1 MTIVRRAFVWLSV
14 LCCGT
19 WMISV
24 PANAGLLTGLANNR
38 VDVSTGFTGRHVFVY
53 GSMPQAGDIII
64 RVSSPDEQAALSRD
78 KKAGP
83 FWINGRKLIVKDVPG
98 LMYLLS
104 NRPLKEIAPHSVLS
118 RNGLTFRST
127 LAKAQISGGP
137 EFKYH
142 PWKRPFDVLKRSQ
155 GLFRQQQTVH
165 ITGGRLF
172 SASFPLPAELPI
184 GPYRLDVFYFHNGK
198 LMAHESHALQV
209 TEVGIEHWLSGI
221 AASDPW
227 TFGVSFTLLAMA
239 LGLSLSMLLRR
250 DHGRRP

>member
-1 MTIVRRAFVWLSV
+1 MTIGRRVFGLLLV

-19 WMISV
+19 WLISV
-24 PANAGLLTGLANNR
+24 PASAGLLSGLANSR
-38 VDVSTGFTGRHVFVY
+38 VDISTGFAGRHVFVY
-53 GSMPQAGDIII
+53 GSMPQAGDIVI
-64 RVSSPDEQAALSRD
+64 RVTSPDEQAALSRD

-104 NRPLKEIAPHSVLS
+104 NRPLKEIAAHSVLS

-137 EFKYH
+137 EFKSH
-142 PWKRPFDVLKRSQ
+142 PWKPPFDTLKRSQ
-155 GLFRQQQTVH
+155 GLFRKQQTVH
-165 ITGGRLF
+165 ITGGQLF

-184 GPYRLDVFYFHNGK
+184 GPYRLEVFYFHNGK
-198 LMAHESHALQV
+198 LIAHESHTLQV
-209 TEVGIEHWLSGI
+209 TEVGIEHWLSSI
-221 AASDPW
+221 AATDPW
-227 TFGVSFTLLAMA
+227 AFGVSFTLLAMA
-239 LGLSLSMLLRR
+239 LGLGLSMLLRR